1 LGDLSHSGDFSSS
14 HDSSGTCSTFASLF
28 DVSSHGTKVVIVDD
42 GDVRIGRLIGR
53 GYKRKKAVT
62 IYVMKFT
69 VRGGRYVSYLCLE
82 YLLLKTAP
90 TVDLAALK
98 PFSVVAWENKV

>member
-1 LGDLSHSGDFSSS
+1 
-14 HDSSGTCSTFASLF
+14 
-28 DVSSHGTKVVIVDD
+28 
-42 GDVRIGRLIGR
+42 
-53 GYKRKKAVT
+53 
-62 IYVMKFT
+62 MKFT
-69 VRGGRYVSYLCLE
+69 VRGDRYVSYLCLE